1 MQWDGTKYAG
11 FSTVKP
17 WFRVNPNYHRINVAE
32 QDRDPDSILNFYRR
46 CLELRKNSETLIYG
60 DYKEYYSM
68 HPKLYMYERTYEGE
82 RVLVVCSFA
91 KKDLKFSF
99 PGVWKK
105 AKREL
110 LLSNYAEADVKGVSS
125 QDSAP
130 DTESEIVSSQNNNR
144 GTESEIAS
152 SPDSTPDTRAERV
165 LRPYEARV
173 YVMRAEAAS
182 H

>member
-1 MQWDGTKYAG
+1 
-11 FSTVKP
+11 
-17 WFRVNPNYHRINVAE
+17 
-32 QDRDPDSILNFYRR
+32 
-46 CLELRKNSETLIYG
+46 
-60 DYKEYYSM
+60 M

-91 KKDLKFSF
+91 KKNLKFSF

-105 AKREL
+105 AQREL
-110 LLSNYAEADVKGVSS
+110 LLSNYAEAEVKSVSS
-125 QDSAP
+125 LDSAP
-130 DTESEIVSSQNNNR
+130 DTESERASFPDNACGMESESESSQGNNTAM
-144 GTESEIAS
+144 GAKSAS
-152 SPDSTPDTRAERV
+152 TPDSTPDTRSERV

>member
-91 KKDLKFSF
+91 KKNLKFSF

-105 AKREL
+105 GEREL
-110 LLSNYAEADVKGVSS
+110 LLSNYEEADVKGVSS
-125 QDSAP
+125 LDSAP
-130 DTESEIVSSQNNNR
+130 DTESES
-144 GTESEIAS
+144 AS

-173 YVMRAEAAS
+173 YVMRTEAAS
-182 H
+182 Q